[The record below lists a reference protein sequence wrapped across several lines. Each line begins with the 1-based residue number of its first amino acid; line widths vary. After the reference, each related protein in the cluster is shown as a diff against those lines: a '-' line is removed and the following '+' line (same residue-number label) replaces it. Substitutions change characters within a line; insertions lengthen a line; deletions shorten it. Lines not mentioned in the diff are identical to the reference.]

1 MLMHHSQRSC
11 EELRART
18 GNPPLGRVKI
28 IKWGTLGSTVI
39 NGLSGNAFSSGLH
52 NYCTITRMLWEDVIA
67 VSHDIHPQKG

>member
-1 MLMHHSQRSC
+1 VLMHHSQRGASC
-11 EELRART
+11 ENWKSAFRQ
-18 GNPPLGRVKI
+18 GKI